1 MARKIIVCI
10 LCLLPF
16 ALYHNNTGRGP
27 DSNIYLDV
35 AHGIVTGGHLNTLPS
50 RLNTDS
56 IWQITKNKHAPIH
69 QNIGGVLFFLPAT
82 AFSFVSMQVT
92 ELIPNLPEEL
102 YNISYH
108 EKLWVGCTSYVLA
121 LFFCLLTYK
130 VARCYF
136 PLQATLTA
144 MFFCLYGGPLFIY
157 TAVFPCQ
164 LNLPAAFLSALLLYL
179 YHFCDRKKKMSWL
192 LMGAVWGLGVFVRAE
207 FVVWGL
213 LLLYALIDSRP
224 LNDDGWRVLLGRVA
238 MTACGGLLFVIP
250 GMMLRQVIFGTQG
263 STYGIQFDFEFLK
276 QSYLMLVGTR
286 NGLFTFW
293 PIMFIALLGYFIK
306 FRRNLPIY
314 HLLFA
319 ILVLECLICGSTNFW
334 SGEFGNSFGQRR
346 FLVVLPCFILFLT
359 RLFDLCRNYFSWLAS
374 ACTACVLWALAMY
387 GVYGEPWS
395 FADGTMGFLM
405 PYDYSFLFSAL
416 SVCAAKL
423 PGIVLSL
430 ILLPKHTDMVWLFPL
445 FAIASTGAYFLAK
458 PLIKHKLTVCLVAL
472 VCLSFMVT
480 VFLSGARQRGEN
492 AFESIVRANPD
503 AKFITRNYEINDE
516 IVGSMVD
523 SVAFFLELHKKDTA
537 DYFRHKTME
546 FLAVEAPDQADNF
559 KQMTDGLTLRQSLG
573 WYRLVPEQSHTSLQN
588 WYRMA
593 MLYEQRGQAPPDISG
608 QYRY

>member
-1 MARKIIVCI
+1 MAKKIILFIV
-10 LCLLPF
+10 CLLPF

-35 AHGIVTGGHLNTLPS
+35 AHSIITEGHLNTLPS
-50 RLNTDS
+50 RLTTDS

-82 AFSFVSMQVT
+82 AFSFVSMRVAL
-92 ELIPNLPEEL
+92 LIPNLPEEL
-102 YNISYH
+102 YDISYH
-108 EKLWVGCTSYVLA
+108 EKLWVGCTSYLLA

-130 VARCYF
+130 VMRCYF
-136 PLQATLTA
+136 PPRATFAA

-179 YHFCDRKKKMSWL
+179 YHFCDLKKKMPWL

-213 LLLYALIDSRP
+213 LLLYALVNSRP
-224 LNDDGWRVLLGRVA
+224 FARDGWRALLGRVTMA
-238 MTACGGLLFVIP
+238 AGGGLLFIIP

-263 STYGIQFDFEFLK
+263 STYGIQFDLEFLK
-276 QSYLMLVGTR
+276 QSYLMVIGTR

-293 PIMFIALLGYFIK
+293 PVLAIAMLGYFVK
-306 FRRNLPIY
+306 FRRNPLIC
-314 HLLFA
+314 HIMFA

-346 FLVVLPCFILFLT
+346 FLVVLPCFVFFLT
-359 RLFDLCRNYFSWLAS
+359 RLFDLSRNYFSWLAS
-374 ACTACVLWALAMY
+374 ACTISVLWALAMY

-395 FADGTMGFLM
+395 FSDGTIGFLM

-416 SVCAAKL
+416 SVVAAKL
-423 PGIVLSL
+423 PTFVSSL
-430 ILLPKHTDMVWLFPL
+430 VFLPKHTDIIWLFPL
-445 FAIASTGAYFLAK
+445 FALASTGAYFLTK
-458 PLIKHKLTVCLVAL
+458 PFVKHTFTFCLVAL
-472 VCLSFMVT
+472 VCLSCGIT
-480 VFLSGARQRGEN
+480 VFLAGARQRGEN
-492 AFESIVRANPD
+492 AFNAIVLANPG

-537 DYFRHKTME
+537 DYFRNKTME
-546 FLAVEAPDQADNF
+546 FLSVEAPDQVDNF
-559 KQMTDGLTLRQSLG
+559 KQMADALALRQSLG
-573 WYRLVPEQSHTSLQN
+573 WYRLVPEQSHTSLLN
-588 WYRMA
+588 WYRTA
-593 MLYEQRGQAPPDISG
+593 LLYEQRGQAPPDING
-608 QYRY
+608 RYLY